1 MRPARGIVLLGSALA
16 LAGCG
21 ASPREE
27 VQAKVEQFAHATA
40 ARDYHTLC
48 AEVLAPD
55 LVAHLTAAGLTCD
68 QAMKIFVQ
76 SVQNPALS
84 VSKVT
89 VKGARASA
97 VVLATATGQSP
108 SLESIQL
115 IRTRHGWRLESLA
128 APR

>member
-21 ASPREE
+21 ASAREE

-40 ARDYHTLC
+40 AGDYHTLC
-48 AEVLAPD
+48 TQVLAPD
-55 LVAHLTAAGLTCD
+55 LVAHLTAAGLSCD
-68 QAMKIFVQ
+68 RAMKIFVQ
-76 SVQNPALS
+76 SVQNPTVS

-89 VKGARASA
+89 VNGARASA
-97 VVLATATGQSP
+97 IVLATATGQSA

-115 IRTRHGWRLESLA
+115 IRTKHGWRLDSLA